1 MLHVLMLNIEQ
12 SAETNK
18 LMRNIF
24 VRVRYFLAVMFVIL
38 RYQIIIIQSTGRC
51 LVLGSSDH
59 CGSFG
64 WVCSKKRSCHLV
76 WLNVPAERWYRL
88 LPVQSGQESQLGGTQ
103 FWKWFAFSDLRL
115 CAVLSC
121 VYQNE
126 NIVNIF
132 IFSANY

>member
-1 MLHVLMLNIEQ
+1 MLNFEQ

-64 WVCSKKRSCHLV
+64 
-76 WLNVPAERWYRL
+76 
-88 LPVQSGQESQLGGTQ
+88 
-103 FWKWFAFSDLRL
+103 
-115 CAVLSC
+115 
-121 VYQNE
+121 
-126 NIVNIF
+126 
-132 IFSANY
+132 